1 MVCLRPQSKLWLI
14 DCFHMTSR
22 RPYLCTK
29 QWIGGHVCVQKNPV
43 GIELFSHVKTFFCS
57 KQFAKL
63 LTTWLKTIY
72 RSQVFGLPLKKSFY
86 SILLELFIQFR
97 TSFGKRKS
105 FVITWRF
112 RCSYHFRRK
121 SNCQSV
127 MQVKLCVQRQ
137 INANTQEFMFHFIR
151 HHLSSCM
158 H

>member
-1 MVCLRPQSKLWLI
+1 MFVYKN
-14 DCFHMTSR
+14 
-22 RPYLCTK
+22 
-29 QWIGGHVCVQKNPV
+29 NPV
-43 GIELFSHVKTFFCS
+43 EIDLFSHVKTFFCS

-97 TSFGKRKS
+97 TSFGERKS
-105 FVITWRF
+105 FVTTWRF
-112 RCSYHFRRK
+112 RRSYHFRRK
-121 SNCQSV
+121 SNCRSV

-151 HHLSSCM
+151 HHLSSCIIWASFDDLLFFN
-158 H
+158 HFSETPKRAWRTESCDTC